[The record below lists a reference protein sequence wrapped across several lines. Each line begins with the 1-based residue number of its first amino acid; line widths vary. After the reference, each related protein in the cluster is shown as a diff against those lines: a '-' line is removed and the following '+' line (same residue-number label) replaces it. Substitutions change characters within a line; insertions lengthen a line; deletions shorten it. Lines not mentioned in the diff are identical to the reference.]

1 MSGRQ
6 LLDIAAIFKASRGV
20 VSKHVAL
27 RRRQLDVYR
36 KTSSL
41 MKSINK
47 QTGKPTTASSSGLA
61 LSTEGVNDT
70 GSSTPA
76 KQNDRSRLSTNVST
90 QDHVNTLQ
98 KSVETKS
105 GVETDTS
112 YKRSGQS
119 NIAPARHKSGLKVQQ
134 REAARYPLPG
144 GSIPSVGSP
153 VGLSKGD
160 HDMLS
165 SVSPKEPEKKPLAS
179 QLDGN
184 QNTVQPISSVHQN
197 IQTPEEKR
205 PTTKKVEGRED
216 STKQSSTSF
225 VSRSLAALKIESFSS
240 NGAEY
245 EQSTSIAQ
253 SVPEV
258 QAIPEQGQPSDEMYS
273 EIFHSPRVA
282 RLLKVRPEHDTS
294 PKSLDLQGVQS
305 TPVEQSEISNQRDQV
320 SFNIRPILEP
330 KLETEEGASAIK
342 NTDRLDRSK
351 SEDTHQ
357 VVETLANNSPSASSF
372 ASQVN
377 FATK

>member
-20 VSKHVAL
+20 VSKHAAL

-41 MKSINK
+41 MKAINK
-47 QTGKPTTASSSGLA
+47 QTNKPTTASSSGLA
-61 LSTEGVNDT
+61 LFTEEVNDT

-90 QDHVNTLQ
+90 QEHINTPQ
-98 KSVETKS
+98 KSVETKP

-112 YKRSGQS
+112 YERSGQS
-119 NIAPARHKSGLKVQQ
+119 NIAPARHESWLKVQQ
-134 REAARYPLPG
+134 KEAAKCPLPD
-144 GSIPSVGSP
+144 GSIPPVGSSA
-153 VGLSKGD
+153 GLSKGD
-160 HDMLS
+160 QDTLS

-184 QNTVQPISSVHQN
+184 QNTVQPISSIHQN
-197 IQTPEEKR
+197 IQT
-205 PTTKKVEGRED
+205 KKVERRED
-216 STKQSSTSF
+216 STKRSSASF
-225 VSRSLAALKIESFSS
+225 VPRSLATLRTESFSL
-240 NGAEY
+240 NGAKY
-245 EQSTSIAQ
+245 EESTSTEQ

-258 QAIPEQGQPSDEMYS
+258 QAIPEQGQPSEEMYS

-282 RLLKVRPEHDTS
+282 RLLKIRPERDTS

-305 TPVEQSEISNQRDQV
+305 TPEEQSEVSNQRDQV
-320 SFNIRPILEP
+320 SFNIRPILET
-330 KLETEEGASAIK
+330 KLETEEGASATK
-342 NTDRLDRSK
+342 NTDPLDRSK

>member
-1 MSGRQ
+1 MSGKQ

-20 VSKHVAL
+20 VSKHAAL
-27 RRRQLDVYR
+27 RRRQIDVYR

-41 MKSINK
+41 MKAINK
-47 QTGKPTTASSSGLA
+47 QTDKSTTTSSSGLA
-61 LSTEGVNDT
+61 LFTEELNDT
-70 GSSTPA
+70 GSATPT
-76 KQNDRSRLSTNVST
+76 KQNDRSRLSTNVSA
-90 QDHVNTLQ
+90 QEHVNTPP

-112 YKRSGQS
+112 YERSGQS
-119 NIAPARHKSGLKVQQ
+119 NIAPARPKSGLEVQQ
-134 REAARYPLPG
+134 KEAARYPLPD
-144 GSIPSVGSP
+144 GSIPPVGSP

-160 HDMLS
+160 QDMLS
-165 SVSPKEPEKKPLAS
+165 SVSPKELEKMPLAS

-184 QNTVQPISSVHQN
+184 QNTVQPISSIHRN
-197 IQTPEEKR
+197 TQTPEEKR
-205 PTTKKVEGRED
+205 PTIKKVEGRED
-216 STKQSSTSF
+216 STKQSSASF
-225 VSRSLAALKIESFSS
+225 VPRSLAALKTESFSS
-240 NGAEY
+240 NRAKY
-245 EQSTSIAQ
+245 EQSTSIEQ

-258 QAIPEQGQPSDEMYS
+258 KAIPEQDQPSDEMYS

-305 TPVEQSEISNQRDQV
+305 TPVEHREVSNQRDQV
-320 SFNIRPILEP
+320 SFNIRPVPET

-342 NTDRLDRSK
+342 NTDPLDRSK

-357 VVETLANNSPSASSF
+357 VVETLTNNFPSASSF

-377 FATK
+377 FVTK